1 MTEILRQ
8 AARLAG
14 VKNPQF
20 ESLTELNH
28 HGYKIRIWRTAKT
41 LEAAQTFDHASLQY
55 VMRDAIV
62 ATLTPD
68 DWFTALMKLPNVAC
82 VAIVDPNGNGASAYP
97 DWF

>member
-14 VKNPQF
+14 VKNPQY

-28 HGYKIRIWRTAKT
+28 EGWKIRIWRTAKT
-41 LEAAQTFDHASLQY
+41 LDDARVFDHASMQAAMLETIMALSPGQW
-55 VMRDAIV
+55 
-62 ATLTPD
+62 LK
-68 DWFTALMKLPNVAC
+68 ALMKLPQVAC
-82 VAIVDPNGNGASAYP
+82 VAIVDPAGNGASAYP

>member
-1 MTEILRQ
+1 MEILRQ

-28 HGYKIRIWRTAKT
+28 EGWKIRIWREAKT
-41 LEAAQTFDHASLQY
+41 LEAAKTFNHAALQES
-55 VMRDAIV
+55 MRMVVGSKA
-62 ATLTPD
+62 PD
-68 DWFTALMKLPNVAC
+68 DWFAALMKLPNVAC
-82 VAIVDPNGNGASAYP
+82 VAIVDPNGNGTSAYP

>member
-20 ESLTELNH
+20 ESLTELSH
-28 HGYKIRIWRTAKT
+28 AGLKIRIWRTAKT
-41 LEAAQTFDHASLQY
+41 LDDAQKFNHAA
-55 VMRDAIV
+55 MRVTMQKTVTA
-62 ATLTPD
+62 LSPD

-82 VAIVDPNGNGASAYP
+82 VAIVDGQGNGASCYP
-97 DWF
+97 DWG

>member
-28 HGYKIRIWRTAKT
+28 AGWKIRIWRTAKT
-41 LEAAQTFDHASLQY
+41 LDDARAFDHASMQAAMLETI
-55 VMRDAIV
+55 MPIA
-62 ATLTPD
+62 PD
-68 DWFTALMKLPNVAC
+68 QWFKALMKLPSVAC
-82 VAIVDPNGNGASAYP
+82 VAIVDPSGNGASAYP